1 MSSLPTSSV
10 GVPGVTTPTEDD
22 LSPGGPQ
29 VWQPL
34 CVSRPSPSTQYHVV
48 ATASTLPLY
57 PPPGLPSLHLGSS
70 PPEDTYWGDV
80 QALNP
85 CVAIWR
91 RTFACGLPYALVL
104 LGNELLLVCA
114 VLHSNRLLRP
124 LYLRGRTFVGLCLM
138 LSHYWY
144 IQLRT

>member
-1 MSSLPTSSV
+1 MSSLPASSV

-22 LSPGGPQ
+22 LSPGGSQ

-57 PPPGLPSLHLGSS
+57 PPPGLLSLHLGSS

-80 QALNP
+80 QTLNP
-85 CVAIWR
+85 CVSPP
-91 RTFACGLPYALVL
+91 GGEHLPMDYLTRWCCLAT
-104 LGNELLLVCA
+104 NFYLLVRCCIA
-114 VLHSNRLLRP
+114 TDSYVRSI
-124 LYLRGRTFVGLCLM
+124 YAAGLSSGFAWCCLITD
-138 LSHYWY
+138 